1 MESLL
6 ENLPTWGLL
15 ILGVVWLAF
24 QFVQKFIE
32 KQEAKRESEARK
44 EFRARKGH
52 SEPPFA
58 SVGQNGSRLSDETGK
73 HNLRRIYDEERER
86 EQRSEILTN
95 SRQHS
100 ALLRELV
107 TAETVERDLL
117 QKLVEVQD
125 RQGRVLEGVA
135 ETQRAIVRFLSRRDD
150 QPTPGATLREI
161 NGYREGSEG

>member
-52 SEPPFA
+52 SEPPFS
-58 SVGQNGSRLSDETGK
+58 SVETNGSRPSDETGK
-73 HNLRRIYDEERER
+73 HSLR
-86 EQRSEILTN
+86 
-95 SRQHS
+95 
-100 ALLRELV
+100 
-107 TAETVERDLL
+107 
-117 QKLVEVQD
+117 
-125 RQGRVLEGVA
+125 
-135 ETQRAIVRFLSRRDD
+135 
-150 QPTPGATLREI
+150 
-161 NGYREGSEG
+161 